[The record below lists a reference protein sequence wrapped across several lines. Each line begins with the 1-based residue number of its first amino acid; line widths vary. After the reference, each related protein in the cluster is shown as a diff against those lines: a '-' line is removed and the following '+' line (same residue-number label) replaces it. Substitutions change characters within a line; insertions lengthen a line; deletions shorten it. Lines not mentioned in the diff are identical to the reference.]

1 MEKKDTRDARK
12 YRDLLLKAY
21 PSIPAED
28 VSRILSHAF
37 LKGSGRV
44 GRSSTVR
51 GGEEV
56 KLRLA
61 VEAHIRHVHTE
72 YESLLCSG
80 VPRNKARE
88 QVGSAV
94 KRIRD
99 EWAGLQIPD
108 SDIAKQPREPE
119 VIVIDSDSSDLEILS
134 N

>member
-1 MEKKDTRDARK
+1 M
-12 YRDLLLKAY
+12 
-21 PSIPAED
+21 
-28 VSRILSHAF
+28 
-37 LKGSGRV
+37 
-44 GRSSTVR
+44 
-51 GGEEV
+51 
-56 KLRLA
+56 A